1 MQLCHSWFLQNHLWD
16 GSLWA
21 SFQSHTIRKNPFFLS
36 SIYAAQQ
43 FDKEIDK
50 QNPILPAEGSVMGVW
65 KQWRSTGG
73 HRHSDRG
80 WWELLAVL
88 HWAPVANTQGEQ
100 APHNTAGNWGRELTA
115 KTGCKGEREK
125 NKKQKREKENS
136 LITDIVFQI
145 MQATLVL
152 QNLCLQPEKITIT
165 SVLLH
170 QIHAAECLPL
180 LPIQV
185 IVREFRHK
193 SVRL

>member
-36 SIYAAQQ
+36 STYASQQ
-43 FDKEIDK
+43 LDKQIDK

-88 HWAPVANTQGEQ
+88 YWPPVANTQGEK
-100 APHNTAGNWGRELTA
+100 APHNIAGNWGRELKI
-115 KTGCKGEREK
+115 KTGCKGERKKETKKEK
-125 NKKQKREKENS
+125 KRTVWLKTCKS
-136 LITDIVFQI
+136 QI
-145 MQATLVL
+145 LQATLVL
-152 QNLCLQPEKITIT
+152 QNLCLQPEKIAIT
-165 SVLLH
+165 LMLLH
-170 QIHAAECLPL
+170 
-180 LPIQV
+180 
-185 IVREFRHK
+185 
-193 SVRL
+193 